1 MTITTLGL
9 IINFGEMSNLPK
21 LKVQT
26 IRDLKLVEE
35 TLDIEQARYLV
46 HANAHVVVEGQRI
59 NSYDELLQLANQ
71 DGYSNREFL
80 EVVLLPIEVAGGG

>member
-1 MTITTLGL
+1 MPD
-9 IINFGEMSNLPK
+9 MPQ

-35 TLDIEQARYLV
+35 ILDIEQARYLV

-59 NSYDELLQLANQ
+59 NSYDELVQLASQ
-71 DGYSNREFL
+71 DGYKNREFL

>member
-1 MTITTLGL
+1 
-9 IINFGEMSNLPK
+9 LPK

-35 TLDIEQARYLV
+35 ILEIEQAKYLV

-59 NSYDELLQLANQ
+59 NTYDELVQMVNQ
-71 DGYSNREFL
+71 DGYRDREYL